1 MIVGYLNI
9 EGIPL
14 MPSKTYPPLI
24 VNSDAVLPLP
34 IASQLLQTVT
44 WRHTQVF
51 QVFRS
56 IQQQ

>member
-9 EGIPL
+9 IGIRL

-34 IASQLLQTVT
+34 IASELLQSIA
-44 WRHTQVF
+44 WRHPQVF
-51 QVFRS
+51 QAFHG
-56 IQQQ
+56 IQ

>member
-9 EGIPL
+9 IGIRL

-24 VNSDAVLPLP
+24 VNSDAVMPMAVAGEFLQS
-34 IASQLLQTVT
+34 IA
-44 WRHTQVF
+44 WRHPQVF

-56 IQQQ
+56 IQ